1 MTNVRHEQVA
11 QLLARGAT
19 QLNAYAEVYKCHL
32 GDDERKAWCSKQL
45 GNNPGSVNSVCR
57 RPEVRARVNAIL
69 NEHHERRMS
78 IDLKDLRVNQAY
90 YTDRLVALVDRC
102 MQVIPVLNRRSNAT
116 GQYKFEPMAAV
127 KSLELLGLEQG
138 MFARQHKHLH
148 AKASPLQGNRDEI
161 IARLGELLD
170 QLSDRDLEGLGLQR
184 IAVAEAL

>member
-1 MTNVRHEQVA
+1 
-11 QLLARGAT
+11 
-19 QLNAYAEVYKCHL
+19 
-32 GDDERKAWCSKQL
+32 
-45 GNNPGSVNSVCR
+45 
-57 RPEVRARVNAIL
+57 VRARVNAIL

-90 YTDRLVALVDRC
+90 VTDRLVALVDRC
-102 MQVIPVLNRRSNAT
+102 MQVIPVLNRRGSAI

-148 AKASPLQGNRDEI
+148 AKANPLQGNRDEI
-161 IARLGELLD
+161 IGRLGALMD

-184 IAVAEAL
+184 ITVAEAL